1 MNRRLLILA
10 ATHALALGLG
20 VGLGVYLLPI
30 LTAPDGPSAQQ
41 VDEVMGKAS
50 YRSTFRRDLK
60 GSDAVHWAEGKV
72 SVSHDQI
79 AFHGKMG
86 PGPDY
91 KLYLTREFVDTRSD
105 FLRIKQDAQLIGDVK
120 TFERFLLE
128 VPDTVD
134 VDDYTT
140 VVVWCEA
147 FSQFISAAQYRDS
160 LAREPAHLGE

>member
-41 VDEVMGKAS
+41 VDEAMGKAS

-91 KLYLTREFVDTRSD
+91 KLYLTREFVDTRGD

-134 VDDYTT
+134 VDGYTT